1 MPRFSIPAA
10 ASFCLVGFDQS
21 GRARKKKCHQGGSSQ
36 NRVDLGTASA
46 SHRTAVQW
54 FSSHIL
60 TCRNLIRAK
69 IPSSW
74 MSQRAVEIGSAEL

>member
-21 GRARKKKCHQGGSSQ
+21 GRARKKMPPVGSSQ

-54 FSSHIL
+54 FSSRIL